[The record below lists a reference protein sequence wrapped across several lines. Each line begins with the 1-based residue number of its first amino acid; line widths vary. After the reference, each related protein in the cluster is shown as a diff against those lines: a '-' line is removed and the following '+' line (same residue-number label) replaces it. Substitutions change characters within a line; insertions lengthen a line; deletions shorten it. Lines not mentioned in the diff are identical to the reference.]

1 MINFSN
7 CDIDLSVNYNGAN
20 GKKACIIYNN
30 ERYMIK
36 TAGLAKDNP
45 NIKYSNSCIS
55 EYVSC
60 NIINKLG
67 YEVQKT
73 ILGEF
78 NGKIVVACKD
88 FRESGKYTF
97 YDFASLKNNIVFS
110 STNGTDAELSEV
122 LTTIEEQNLIQVDKL
137 KTFFWD
143 QFIIDAFLGNF
154 DRHNGNWGYL
164 YNNETGICKPAPI
177 FDCGSCLYPQLAED
191 QMKIVLVDEKQ
202 INERIYVFP
211 NSALKIGGA
220 KLNYYNYLK
229 NTDNVDCHNALKKF
243 VERYDKDKVL
253 QVINNTPQISDI
265 HKEFIY
271 TMLNNRQEKIIMYSL
286 ENNINISKGKGSL
299 SILKQIEEYKKDA
312 NIIKSVKKHNN
323 DLEL

>member
-1 MINFSN
+1 MIDFSN

-60 NIINKLG
+60 NIIDEFG

-78 NGKIVVACKD
+78 NGKMVVACKD
-88 FRESGKYTF
+88 FRENGKYTF
-97 YDFASLKNNIVFS
+97 YDFASLKNNIIFS

-122 LTTIEEQNLIQVDKL
+122 LTTIEEQNLIQVEKL

-143 QFIIDAFLGNF
+143 QFIIDTFLGNF

-164 YNNETGICKPAPI
+164 YNNETGLCKPAPI

-191 QMKIVLVDEKQ
+191 QMKIVLRDVEQ

-211 NSALKIGGA
+211 NSALKIGGT

-229 NTDNVDCHNALKKF
+229 NTDNVDCYNALKKF
-243 VERYDKDKVL
+243 VERYDKDKIL
-253 QVINNTPQISDI
+253 QVINDAPIISDI

-271 TMLNNRQEKIIMYSL
+271 TMLNNRLEKIIVYSL
-286 ENNINISKGKGSL
+286 ENNINISKDKGSL
-299 SILKQIEEYKKDA
+299 SILKQIKEYKKDV
-312 NIIKSVKKHNN
+312 NVVKSIKKHNN

>member
-1 MINFSN
+1 
-7 CDIDLSVNYNGAN
+7 
-20 GKKACIIYNN
+20 
-30 ERYMIK
+30 MIK

-60 NIINKLG
+60 NIIDEFG

-78 NGKIVVACKD
+78 NGKMVVACKD
-88 FRESGKYTF
+88 FRENGKYTF

-122 LTTIEEQNLIQVDKL
+122 LTTIEEQNLIEVEKL

-154 DRHNGNWGYL
+154 HRHNGNWGYL

-191 QMKIVLVDEKQ
+191 QMKIVLEDEKQ
-202 INERIYVFP
+202 IDERVYVFP

-220 KLNYYNYLK
+220 KLNYYKFLK

-253 QVINNTPQISDI
+253 QVINDTPQISDI

-271 TMLNNRQEKIIMYSL
+271 TMLNNRQEKIIVYSL
-286 ENNINISKGKGSL
+286 ENNINISKDKGSL
-299 SILKQIEEYKKDA
+299 SILKQIEWYKKDVNVA
-312 NIIKSVKKHNN
+312 KNVKKHNN

>member
-1 MINFSN
+1 MIDFSN
-7 CDIDLSVNYNGAN
+7 CDIDLSVNYSGAN
-20 GKKACIIYNN
+20 GKKACIVYNN

-60 NIINKLG
+60 NIIDKLG

-78 NGKIVVACKD
+78 NGKMVVACKD
-88 FRESGKYTF
+88 FRENGKYTF

-143 QFIIDAFLGNF
+143 QFILDTFLGNF

-164 YNNETGICKPAPI
+164 YNNETGLCKPAPI
-177 FDCGSCLYPQLAED
+177 FDCGSCLYPQLAEE
-191 QMKIVLVDEKQ
+191 QMKYVLNDENQ

-211 NSALKIGGA
+211 NSALKIGGT

-243 VERYDKDKVL
+243 VERYDKDKIL
-253 QVINNTPQISDI
+253 RVINDTPQISDI

-271 TMLNNRQEKIIMYSL
+271 TMLNNRQEKIIMYSV
-286 ENNINISKGKGSL
+286 ENNINISKDKGSL

>member
-1 MINFSN
+1 M
-7 CDIDLSVNYNGAN
+7 Y
-20 GKKACIIYNN
+20 K
-30 ERYMIK
+30 R
-36 TAGLAKDNP
+36 
-45 NIKYSNSCIS
+45 
-55 EYVSC
+55 
-60 NIINKLG
+60 
-67 YEVQKT
+67 Q
-73 ILGEF
+73 
-78 NGKIVVACKD
+78 
-88 FRESGKYTF
+88 
-97 YDFASLKNNIVFS
+97 
-110 STNGTDAELSEV
+110 
-122 LTTIEEQNLIQVDKL
+122 
-137 KTFFWD
+137 D

-164 YNNETGICKPAPI
+164 YNNETGLCKPAPI

-191 QMKIVLVDEKQ
+191 QMKIVLEDEKQ
-202 INERIYVFP
+202 IDERVYVFP

-220 KLNYYNYLK
+220 KLNYYKFLK

-253 QVINNTPQISDI
+253 QVINDTPQISDI

-286 ENNINISKGKGSL
+286 ENNINISKDKGSL